1 MPLTNV
7 SNDPATKTVTLT
19 AEFDA
24 PVERAWQLYADPRQ
38 LEHWW
43 NPPGYPLTITDHNLS
58 VGGMVRAHVNTPD
71 GQKAY
76 AYWRITAVD
85 APRTMEWEDGFL
97 DDQLEP
103 DRAIPPTM
111 MHLTLADRDGG
122 GTLMTIVVCFLSV
135 ESMQEY
141 LDMDIEEQMR
151 VTFGQADALL
161 VSRTSSAPGP

>member
-7 SNDPATKTVTLT
+7 SNDPAAKTITLT
-19 AEFDA
+19 AELAA
-24 PVERAWQLYADPRQ
+24 PVDRAWQLYADPRQ
-38 LEHWW
+38 LEQWW

-58 VGGMVRAHVNTPD
+58 VGGMVRAHVTTPA
-71 GQKAY
+71 GQKAN

-85 APRTMEWEDGFL
+85 APRSMAWEDGFL

-103 DRAIPPTM
+103 NPAIPPTTM
-111 MHLTLADRDGG
+111 RLTLADRDGG
-122 GTLMTIVVCFLSV
+122 GTLMTIVVGFLSA

-151 VTFGQADALL
+151 VTLDQADALL
-161 VSRTSSAPGP
+161 VS

>member
-7 SNDPATKTVTLT
+7 SNDPAAKTITLT
-19 AEFDA
+19 AELDA

-38 LEHWW
+38 LEQWW

-58 VGGMVRAHVNTPD
+58 VGGMVRAHVTTPD
-71 GQKAY
+71 GQKAH

-85 APRTMEWEDGFL
+85 APRSMEWEDGFL

-103 DRAIPPTM
+103 NPAIPPTT

-122 GTLMTIVVCFLSV
+122 GTLMTIVVGFLSV
-135 ESMQEY
+135 ESMQDY

-161 VSRTSSAPGP
+161 VS

>member
-7 SNDPATKTVTLT
+7 SNDPAAKTITFT

-38 LEHWW
+38 LEQWW
-43 NPPGYPLTITDHNLS
+43 NPPGYPLTITEHDLA
-58 VGGMVRAHVNTPD
+58 VGGMVHAHVTAPD
-71 GQKAY
+71 GQKAN

-85 APRTMEWEDGFL
+85 APRSMAWEDGFL

-103 DRAIPPTM
+103 NPAIPPTTM
-111 MHLTLADRDGG
+111 RLTLADRDGG
-122 GTLMTIVVCFLSV
+122 GTLMTIVVGFLSA
-135 ESMQEY
+135 ESMEEY

-151 VTFGQADALL
+151 VTFDQADALL
-161 VSRTSSAPGP
+161 LG

>member
-7 SNDPATKTVTLT
+7 SNDPTAKTITFS

-24 PVERAWQLYADPRQ
+24 PVERSWQLYADPRQ
-38 LEHWW
+38 LEQWW

-58 VGGMVRAHVNTPD
+58 VGGMVHAHVTAPD
-71 GQKAY
+71 GQTAHP
-76 AYWRITAVD
+76 YWRITAVD
-85 APRTMEWEDGFL
+85 PPRSMVWEDGFL

-103 DRAIPPTM
+103 NPAIPPTTM
-111 MHLTLADRDGG
+111 RLTLADRDGG
-122 GTLMTIVVCFLSV
+122 GTLMTIVVGFLSV
-135 ESMQEY
+135 EAMQEY

-161 VSRTSSAPGP
+161 LS